1 MIHIGIRRV
10 TATPTG
16 GSVETY
22 TLTFEQIVEN
32 LNEYRPG
39 RGLGHMLKLEAQ
51 IATGKFWKQMVG
63 PHTAKKEEQART
75 KIIEDWTK
83 RINEVFN
90 ASFPELDP
98 MLVVEDPTYAI
109 IWAAGKML
117 QDQKYPRD

>member
-1 MIHIGIRRV
+1 MVHTGTRNE
-10 TATPTG
+10 TPTPTG
-16 GSVETY
+16 GRNVTY

-51 IATGKFWKQMVG
+51 IATGKFWKIMPG
-63 PHTAKKEEQART
+63 PHTAKKEEKARAQ
-75 KIIEDWTK
+75 IIEDWTK

-90 ASFPELDP
+90 TSCPEIDP
-98 MLVVEDPTYAI
+98 MLVVEDPTYAV